1 MVIKVLELFSGSGSV
16 GKVCKE
22 KGYEVVSL
30 DIDPRADINMDIMDW
45 DYKDMYNP
53 GHFDIIHAS
62 PPCHTFSNLR
72 RTWIG
77 RKLKEHGDT
86 IITREIL
93 DKDME
98 EKGVPLLRKAEEIID
113 YFKPKY
119 YIIENPDGKMKNYM
133 KEHKNYIVDYC
144 KYANWGYRKRTYF
157 WTNIEGFK
165 PKRCKKDCINM
176 VGNRHRKSIGGGT
189 QNTPT
194 TLQERYRIP
203 PDLIKGLFDC
213 MEFNDNT

>member
-1 MVIKVLELFSGSGSV
+1 MVIRVLELFSGSGSV
-16 GKVCKE
+16 GKISKE
-22 KGYEVVSL
+22 KGYEVISL

-45 DYKDMYNP
+45 NYKDMYKP
-53 GHFDIIHAS
+53 GHFNIIHAS

-86 IITREIL
+86 IITHEIL
-93 DKDME
+93 DNDME
-98 EKGVPLLRKAEEIID
+98 TKGVPLLRKAEEIID

-133 KEHKNYIVDYC
+133 TDHQHYIVDYC
-144 KYANWGYRKRTYF
+144 KYSNWGYRKRTYF
-157 WTNIEGFK
+157 WTNIEGFI
-165 PKRCKKDCINM
+165 PKRCNKDCINM
-176 VGNRHRKSIGGGT
+176 EGGRHKQSIGGA
-189 QNTPT
+189 NNHT

-203 PDLIKGLFDC
+203 PDLIKGLFEC
-213 MEFNDNT
+213 MVLE

>member
-16 GKVCKE
+16 NKVCKE
-22 KGYEVVSL
+22 KGYEVLSL
-30 DIDPRADINMDIMDW
+30 DLDPRADINMDIMDW
-45 DYKDMYNP
+45 DYKDMYKP

-77 RKLKEHGDT
+77 RKLKEHGDI

-133 KEHKNYIVDYC
+133 KDHKHYVVDYC
-144 KYANWGYRKRTYF
+144 KYSNWGYRKRTYF

-165 PKRCKKDCINM
+165 PKRCRKDCINM
-176 VGNRHRKSIGGGT
+176 NGNRHKKSIGGGT

-203 PDLIKGLFDC
+203 PDLINGLFDC
-213 MEFNDNT
+213 MVLE

>member
-45 DYKDMYNP
+45 DYKDMYKP

-86 IITREIL
+86 IITHEIL

-98 EKGVPLLRKAEEIID
+98 EKGVPLLRKAEEIIE

-133 KEHKNYIVDYC
+133 KEHKHYVVDYC
-144 KYANWGYRKRTYF
+144 KYSNWGYRKRTYF

-176 VGNRHRKSIGGGT
+176 EGNRHKQSIGGAI
-189 QNTPT
+189 NKT

-203 PDLIKGLFDC
+203 LDLIKGLFDC
-213 MEFNDNT
+213 MVLE

>member
-22 KGYEVVSL
+22 KGWEVLSL
-30 DIDPRADINMDIMDW
+30 DLDGKADINIDILKW
-45 DYKDMYNP
+45 DYKKDYKP
-53 GHFDIIHAS
+53 GDFDIIHAS

-77 RKLKEHGDT
+77 RKLKAHGDT

-98 EKGVPLLRKAEEIID
+98 DKGVPLLRKAEEIIE

-119 YIIENPDGKMKNYM
+119 YIIENPQGKMKNYM
-133 KEHKNYIVDYC
+133 KKHKHYIVDYC
-144 KYANWGYRKRTYF
+144 MYSDWGYKKPTYF

-165 PKRCKKDCINM
+165 PKRCNRKCGNM
-176 VGNRHRKSIGGGT
+176 EGTRHKKSIGGGT
-189 QNTPT
+189 HNTPT

-213 MEFNDNT
+213 CIIKDE